1 MIPYFILFFL
11 IIIFAFFGAYSKSNI
26 FLVIIS
32 LIFTF
37 FAGFRYNVGVD
48 YPNYV
53 NIFQGEQWYL
63 VREIGFGYMLDLIH
77 YIDGTYQL
85 MFLIL
90 AIIMQFF
97 VYKIIRYYSTN
108 VWFSCLI
115 YLCIAPFYL
124 ATFNGTRQYIAIAI
138 FIYSLRF
145 IDNKDYKKYFAIN
158 LFGIFFFHESL
169 LMIALLFPLIRKELS
184 FKMKFLI
191 FCCLLGLNYIMEVL
205 ISYTPY
211 LNYLEEDKNV
221 AISTVTYVFL
231 IVLFPVILFEKKLND
246 FKHKTVLIN
255 LNFFC
260 FLTLLLVFFQTKDV
274 LVQMFMRVNSYFF
287 FIYIVFVPIII
298 DSIRSNY
305 VRVIAY
311 IGLMMCLIGY
321 FLMTIVVSGEHYALV
336 PFKMNFRLF
345 N

>member
-11 IIIFAFFGAYSKSNI
+11 VVIFAFFGAYSKSNI

-32 LIFTF
+32 VIFTF

-53 NIFQGEQWYL
+53 KIFQGEQYYL
-63 VREIGFGYMLDLIH
+63 AREIGFAYMLDVIH
-77 YIDGTYQL
+77 YIGGTYQL

-90 AIIMQFF
+90 AVIMQFF

-115 YLCIAPFYL
+115 YLGIAPFFI

-145 IDNKDYKKYFAIN
+145 IDTRQYKKYILIN

-169 LMIALLFPLIRKELS
+169 LIIALLFPLIRKELS
-184 FKMKFLI
+184 FKLKFLL
-191 FCCLLGLNYIMEVL
+191 FCCLLVLNYMMEVL

-221 AISTVTYVFL
+221 AISAVTYIFL
-231 IVLFPVILFEKKLND
+231 VLLFPIVLFEKKLGD

-274 LVQMFMRVNSYFF
+274 LIQMFMRVNSYFF
-287 FIYIVFVPIII
+287 FIYVVFVPTII
-298 DSIRSNY
+298 DTFKNKY
-305 VRVIAY
+305 VRVLSY
-311 IGLMMCLIGY
+311 SGLMICLIGY

-336 PFKMNFRLF
+336 PFQMNFNLF
-345 N
+345 K